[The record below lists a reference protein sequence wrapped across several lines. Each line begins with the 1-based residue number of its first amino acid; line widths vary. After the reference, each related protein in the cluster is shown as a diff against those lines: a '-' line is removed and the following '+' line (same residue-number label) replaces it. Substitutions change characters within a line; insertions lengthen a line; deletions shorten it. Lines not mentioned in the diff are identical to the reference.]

1 MLDDHNTQVCN
12 DTSMDVLK
20 HCGILRNN
28 IVLSINDMINAFV
41 ATGQLIVGTDST
53 YNMHLANL
61 ACDQK
66 AEEDVQQGDC

>member
-1 MLDDHNTQVCN
+1 
-12 DTSMDVLK
+12 MDVLK